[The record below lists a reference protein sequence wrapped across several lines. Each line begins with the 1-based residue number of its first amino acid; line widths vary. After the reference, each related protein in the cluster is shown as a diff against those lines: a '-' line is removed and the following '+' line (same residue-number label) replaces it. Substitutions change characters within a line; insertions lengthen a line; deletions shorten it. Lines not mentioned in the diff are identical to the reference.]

1 MQIWLWHPC
10 WSPPV
15 APHHLE
21 HQAKLLWVKYRDLCG
36 LRPIFTASLPTTPPT
51 MCLALHIP
59 CTICSYWVMMFFTC
73 IFTYNG
79 RVFCLVLVFFFLL
92 PGMGFFSP
100 FPTCFLKSCMN
111 SKISSNVTSSRKISV
126 LFRVTCLL
134 FPPLLVNF
142 PYCSNDYLF

>member
-21 HQAKLLWVKYRDLCG
+21 HQAKLLWVKYRNLCG

-79 RVFCLVLVFFFLL
+79 RVFCLVLVFFFFAAWD
-92 PGMGFFSP
+92 GFFFP
-100 FPTCFLKSCMN
+100 FPHLLFKVLHELQNQFKCHILQEDFCPLQSYV
-111 SKISSNVTSSRKISV
+111 SPVPTSSSELSI
-126 LFRVTCLL
+126 LF
-134 FPPLLVNF
+134 
-142 PYCSNDYLF
+142 